1 MYCVGIVECRSGELV
16 PVISK
21 NPSLLQVQSF
31 LLRGVGSMT
40 PQDIPREGETERFV
54 PDGLEN
60 ERHSPA
66 VSCDAIILNVLYQV
80 YS

>member
-1 MYCVGIVECRSGELV
+1 
-16 PVISK
+16 
-21 NPSLLQVQSF
+21 
-31 LLRGVGSMT
+31 MT
-40 PQDIPREGETERFV
+40 PQDILREGETERFV

-66 VSCDAIILNVLYQV
+66 VSCDAIIFNVLYQV